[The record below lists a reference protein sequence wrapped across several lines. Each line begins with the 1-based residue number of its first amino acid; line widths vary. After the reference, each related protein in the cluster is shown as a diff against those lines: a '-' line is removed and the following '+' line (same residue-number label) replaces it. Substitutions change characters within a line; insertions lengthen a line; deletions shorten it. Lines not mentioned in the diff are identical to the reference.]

1 MRKLRKFSRSR
12 RRPHAEIFARRAE
25 RFQSECGWCGKEIGE
40 DEPVV
45 AIGGRTHAGLDLSLL
60 QGKVVELKFE
70 AVDRIILAG
79 VSAFD
84 SDAKSEGKDLIF
96 MTCSDECGRE
106 MQAAFAQDLA
116 RAVST

>member
-1 MRKLRKFSRSR
+1 PLRPTLFPYTPLFRSRS
-12 RRPHAEIFARRAE
+12 HAEIFARRAE

-45 AIGGRTHAGLDLSLL
+45 AIGGRTYPGLDLSLV

-79 VSAFD
+79 VSR
-84 SDAKSEGKDLIF
+84 SEEHTLNSSHLVI
-96 MTCSDECGRE
+96 S
-106 MQAAFAQDLA
+106 
-116 RAVST
+116 